1 MAKDTLAKTVN
12 ASSDTATLY
21 AARCVILDYVS
32 TPLLGTAGTQ
42 AFMFPD
48 LPGTSYSQ
56 APSYRALDQILVS
69 THGC

>member
-1 MAKDTLAKTVN
+1 MHLQIM
-12 ASSDTATLY
+12 ATLY

>member
-1 MAKDTLAKTVN
+1 MHLQIM
-12 ASSDTATLY
+12 ATLY
-21 AARCVILDYVS
+21 AARCVILDNVS

-56 APSYRALDQILVS
+56 APSYRAPDQILVS

>member
-1 MAKDTLAKTVN
+1 MHLQIM
-12 ASSDTATLY
+12 ATLY

-32 TPLLGTAGTQ
+32 IPLSGTSGTQ

-48 LPGTSYSQ
+48 LLGTSYSQ

-69 THGC
+69 TQGC